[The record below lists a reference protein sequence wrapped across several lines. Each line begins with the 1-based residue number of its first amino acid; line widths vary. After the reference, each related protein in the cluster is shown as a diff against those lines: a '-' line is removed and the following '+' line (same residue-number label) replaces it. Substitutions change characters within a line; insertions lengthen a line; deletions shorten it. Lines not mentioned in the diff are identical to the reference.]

1 MNRVQEHDVNEFV
14 NSFKLSD
21 QLANK
26 TFLVTGATGLIGS
39 MLIHCL
45 IALKQN
51 INILLLV
58 RNKYKAYQMFSQEEQ
73 RALKII
79 ECNLVEFDY
88 STLTGID
95 YIIHCAAPTSSKY
108 FIEKPIETVDIIL
121 KSTQKLLNYAK
132 SNSIKGFVFLSS
144 LEVYGSIG
152 KMDSVIEDIQGFW
165 SITDVR
171 SCYPIAKR
179 MAEHLCFLFSKEYG
193 VPVKIARLTQTTGA
207 GIAPDD
213 NRIIAQFARKAVKSE
228 DIILHTLGKSARPYC
243 YTTDAISAIIY
254 ILLKGENGEP
264 YNVANPDTYVSARD
278 LADYVK
284 TYFNPDINVRIEIA
298 DNMGYAPDSYLPLST
313 EKLEK
318 LGWKPKYGLYE
329 IFKNLID
336 CMSTDKGLNRYHF

>member
-1 MNRVQEHDVNEFV
+1 MFFKFFGSIWFYRQNGFCNRRYTRILVN
-14 NSFKLSD
+14 NRCK
-21 QLANK
+21 
-26 TFLVTGATGLIGS
+26 
-39 MLIHCL
+39 
-45 IALKQN
+45 
-51 INILLLV
+51 
-58 RNKYKAYQMFSQEEQ
+58 
-73 RALKII
+73 
-79 ECNLVEFDY
+79 
-88 STLTGID
+88 
-95 YIIHCAAPTSSKY
+95 
-108 FIEKPIETVDIIL
+108 
-121 KSTQKLLNYAK
+121 KLLSYSKTNGRAP
-132 SNSIKGFVFLSS
+132 L
-144 LEVYGSIG
+144 
-152 KMDSVIEDIQGFW
+152 
-165 SITDVR
+165 
-171 SCYPIAKR
+171 
-179 MAEHLCFLFSKEYG
+179 FLFSKEYG